1 MDERGFRDWTDDQY
15 KIHFRMDRGAFWRLH
30 DKYGQAPEIMNTH
43 LRLSIPSDKR
53 LAVTLHWLAH
63 GLSFQQL
70 ALLYAVGK
78 STAVEIVHSTI
89 AVLKRDLVP
98 DSIQFPEGHELQ
110 QVITDFQHLAGL
122 PQCAGAVDGTFMKIG
137 KPLHHG
143 DSYWCSKKYCAIIIL
158 GTLDARGIFTNV
170 NAGQAESAGDAATF
184 HTSALRHKIE
194 RHKWLGDP
202 TVEIDGVPIEPY
214 LVGDSAFALE
224 RYIMKCFAHDN
235 LTPEQERFNYSIIR
249 TRRVVEQAFGRLKGR
264 FRVLIKNNLRDPKF
278 AADVAVVP
286 CALHNVCERWGCPYE
301 QTWTIDHELY
311 NRFHPGGDDHPN
323 AAGNPAGEAVRA
335 LLADYLLP

>member
-1 MDERGFRDWTDDQY
+1 MATFRSTRRRRQLAAALLVCSTLAFSSLFDDSHCSTGLSRVQSPGFRFGVESSSPWTLTVPWMALLGRTVFGRLLKGPKGKRRFWTAERELGVWDGEFCRSFRLMDERGFRDLTDDQY

-30 DKYGQAPEIMNTH
+30 DKYGQALERMNTQ

-98 DSIQFPEGHELQ
+98 DSIRFPEGHELQ

-122 PQCAGAVDGTFMKIG
+122 PQCAGAVDGTFMKID

-143 DSYWCSKKYCAIIIL
+143 DSYWCYKKYCA
-158 GTLDARGIFTNV
+158 
-170 NAGQAESAGDAATF
+170 
-184 HTSALRHKIE
+184 
-194 RHKWLGDP
+194 
-202 TVEIDGVPIEPY
+202 
-214 LVGDSAFALE
+214 
-224 RYIMKCFAHDN
+224 
-235 LTPEQERFNYSIIR
+235 
-249 TRRVVEQAFGRLKGR
+249 
-264 FRVLIKNNLRDPKF
+264 
-278 AADVAVVP
+278 
-286 CALHNVCERWGCPYE
+286 
-301 QTWTIDHELY
+301 
-311 NRFHPGGDDHPN
+311 
-323 AAGNPAGEAVRA
+323 
-335 LLADYLLP
+335 